1 MNKQRIEKPNFT
13 TVPNAIFD
21 IMAEMDKSEIKV
33 VLAICRKTFGWH
45 KTKDRISFSQIA
57 EMTGLNNSGVQR
69 GIESSI
75 ERGVV
80 LRNPTGNSFE
90 YEIAIYDEEDSTTMV
105 PKSVPPRYRKDE
117 KSVPPRYVQKKVL
130 KETKDISA
138 NAEKPSP
145 DGEIDFPT
153 AEPRRDHSD
162 YKTSIP
168 MAISEF
174 ERTGGKP
181 EVSSPRQAEKTFT
194 AKYAPIMAELMG
206 RVYPI
211 DEDRRCAKKLF
222 GKHLDETR
230 INERLNAYRNGEG
243 ERFRKPDATAYWIV
257 NQLEKDLSVKLES
270 SELRVTSRGRNLA
283 DY

>member
-1 MNKQRIEKPNFT
+1 
-13 TVPNAIFD
+13 
-21 IMAEMDKSEIKV
+21 MA
-33 VLAICRKTFGWH
+33 T
-45 KTKDRISFSQIA
+45 
-57 EMTGLNNSGVQR
+57 
-69 GIESSI
+69 
-75 ERGVV
+75 
-80 LRNPTGNSFE
+80 
-90 YEIAIYDEEDSTTMV
+90 
-105 PKSVPPRYRKDE
+105 
-117 KSVPPRYVQKKVL
+117 
-130 KETKDISA
+130 
-138 NAEKPSP
+138 
-145 DGEIDFPT
+145 
-153 AEPRRDHSD
+153 
-162 YKTSIP
+162 
-168 MAISEF
+168 SEF

-194 AKYAPIMAELMG
+194 AKYATIMAELMG

-222 GKHLDETR
+222 GKNLDETR